1 MASTIW
7 LIVITALFVGAWIT
21 VPVVG
26 RRIDKLRDKQ
36 DQYSLRVTTWPKWVS
51 LGVAGLLT
59 VFFLFTLVSS
69 LTYRLDPGESGVI
82 KSWTGEVNDQSVY
95 SENGGIHLKAPWE
108 TVTTFNVRNQ
118 QIVFQPVGGHDI
130 NITASTKDNASVF
143 LDVTLTYNQAPTS
156 VVDIYKRFHTEA
168 EMRTQL
174 IRDSRGALQLGPTQF
189 FTMDIKQKRP
199 ELTSA
204 FKNDLEAA
212 LEKKYSVEITDVQI
226 RNMWFTDEVQKNL
239 DAVQSRNAEVEQAKA
254 TLEST
259 RIKAE
264 ITKTDAKAQADADQI
279 QRCGATTSE
288 VIATDPVT
296 GKETKTMQ
304 VTPVPMDQC
313 QNRLNEQVL
322 TNKYIEALKE
332 IANKQGN
339 VIITDG
345 KTVPIVSLPQPK

>member
-1 MASTIW
+1 
-7 LIVITALFVGAWIT
+7 
-21 VPVVG
+21 
-26 RRIDKLRDKQ
+26 
-36 DQYSLRVTTWPKWVS
+36 
-51 LGVAGLLT
+51 
-59 VFFLFTLVSS
+59 
-69 LTYRLDPGESGVI
+69 
-82 KSWTGEVNDQSVY
+82 
-95 SENGGIHLKAPWE
+95 
-108 TVTTFNVRNQ
+108 
-118 QIVFQPVGGHDI
+118 
-130 NITASTKDNASVF
+130 
-143 LDVTLTYNQAPTS
+143 
-156 VVDIYKRFHTEA
+156 
-168 EMRTQL
+168 
-174 IRDSRGALQLGPTQF
+174 
-189 FTMDIKQKRP
+189 
-199 ELTSA
+199 
-204 FKNDLEAA
+204 
-212 LEKKYSVEITDVQI
+212 
-226 RNMWFTDEVQKNL
+226 MWFTDEVQKNL

-332 IANKQGN
+332 IADKQGN

-345 KTVPIVSLPQPK
+345 KTVPIGSLPQPK